1 MKLSRKIL
9 KRFLLIIFVFLIFNQ
24 EMYSECAVCYT
35 IVYVELKEKFGKK
48 KNFFFAVPPEI
59 EDTNGKTSPI
69 RLDQIHLDQI
79 EIERK
84 WKKTGFLTFYKKI
97 QKSVDENGDNAYC
110 SLQKPV
116 IRKAF
121 SISKITIIRH
131 IQNVYSPITFCKSK

>member
-1 MKLSRKIL
+1 MKLSRKFL
-9 KRFLLIIFVFLIFNQ
+9 KWFLLMIFVFLTFNQ

-35 IVYVELKEKFGKK
+35 IVYVELKEKSGKK

-59 EDTNGKTSPI
+59 DDTNGNKPPI

-79 EIERK
+79 GIEQK

-121 SISKITIIRH
+121 SISKITIIRY